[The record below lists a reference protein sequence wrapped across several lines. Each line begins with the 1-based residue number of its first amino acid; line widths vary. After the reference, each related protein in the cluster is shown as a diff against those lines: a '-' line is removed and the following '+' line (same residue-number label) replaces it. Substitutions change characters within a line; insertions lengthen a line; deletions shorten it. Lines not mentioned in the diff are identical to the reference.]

1 MDVNGAI
8 AEAQDIIRD
17 DSITAAWLLERAN
30 MCLYDV
36 AGIFLIP
43 GLATD
48 ATVNALTTANNVP
61 MPTVYHH
68 NLYAATTA
76 THPNGLRLAPNLKD
90 ILVFKDHEAV
100 GPVET
105 IAVDHRT
112 LHYRPVPEATEAIKL
127 FFYQKPKEVV
137 AGSPIPS
144 WIPLHLQ
151 ARLLV
156 NYLAHEAYIKIE
168 DGMDEKTPNTI
179 KYLNRYNQGL
189 AMLQQFYPRASRP
202 KYEINRKVA
211 WF

>member
-30 MCLYDV
+30 MCLYDI

-48 ATVNALTTANNVP
+48 ANVNALSTANNVP
-61 MPTVYHH
+61 MPTNYHH
-68 NLYAATTA
+68 DLYSATT
-76 THPNGLRLAPNLKD
+76 TTYPNGLRLAPNLKD
-90 ILVFKDHEAV
+90 ILVFEDHEEV
-100 GPVET
+100 GPVNT
-105 IAVDHRT
+105 IAVDFRT
-112 LHYRPVPEATEAIKL
+112 LHYRPVPEADEAISAYY
-127 FFYQKPKEVV
+127 YQKPKEVV
-137 AGSPIPS
+137 AGSPIPA
-144 WIPLHLQ
+144 WIPMHLQ